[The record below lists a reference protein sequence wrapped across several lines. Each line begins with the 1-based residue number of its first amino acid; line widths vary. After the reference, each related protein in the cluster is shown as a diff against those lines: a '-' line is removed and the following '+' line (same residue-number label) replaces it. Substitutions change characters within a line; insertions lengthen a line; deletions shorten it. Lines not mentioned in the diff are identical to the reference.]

1 MMMATTTELEAR
13 VRELEDKIKV
23 LESEGDRFGI
33 RSLFDELFPT
43 DARKHMRAARK
54 EQLMAIRSVLDHW
67 IDKTDE
73 SATNT
78 KRRESIA
85 VD

>member
-1 MMMATTTELEAR
+1 MMATTTELEAR